1 MQIKF
6 TQNFEKNFYIIYE
19 FIAQDKLSAA
29 KNFKSELLK
38 IIKDLPSFP
47 FKNRKSFYFEE
58 ENIRDMIFMGYTI
71 VYEIDTQKQ
80 EIIIFTIFNQ
90 NKPAL

>member
-29 KNFKSELLK
+29 KNFKSKLLK
-38 IIKDLPSFP
+38 TIKDLPIFP
-47 FKNRKSFYFEE
+47 YKNRKSFYFEE
-58 ENIRDMIFMGYTI
+58 ENIRDMIFMGHTI
-71 VYEIDTQKQ
+71 VYEVDTSKQ

-90 NKPAL
+90 NKPPL

>member
-47 FKNRKSFYFEE
+47 FKNRKSFYF
-58 ENIRDMIFMGYTI
+58 
-71 VYEIDTQKQ
+71 
-80 EIIIFTIFNQ
+80 
-90 NKPAL
+90 